1 MKKSHNWLGTFDT
14 AKEVVHAYDATV
26 TQFYGPKA
34 KINFPYSALFLIA
47 VNPINVESSTPYLR
61 IADASCLAV
70 DLKLGQGNLHP
81 PPPPSFRRYG
91 TYTNAVK
98 VVKPKFDLETSENT
112 IVSEGYNLNFKEAN
126 EDVGGDEEAKYHE
139 DRQAAKVDY
148 DVDDQVTWMSKIVS
162 LGFVSSYINRQS
174 NSGLLLPPLLRLSCK
189 SIDLSLPSVSISWYS
204 YVSESRKLESQ
215 QQQELMESSGADWS
229 PESELELQ
237 KMLLDLTSSDEFK
250 KKKMRITKE
259 MINDV
264 ISKANKPLSKGE
276 VLWRLMMQLNLDV
289 GSDCSRNLEQSGTS
303 GTSQIESQLDW
314 ESLLSAINEQTV
326 EHSREPS
333 VISES
338 TLQNASLESLLQM
351 KCRLEKEVQE
361 WNDWGTQKVMQ
372 AAKRLNKDRD
382 ELQLLRKQQKR
393 NRQLMEAL
401 RMVHDGVME
410 ENIVQA
416 KELKDKARKME
427 TLNTQLRMELKDVEL
442 HAAEVAA
449 NSENASRRMEE
460 YLKKLQSSEEEKL
473 SLKDQLAAE
482 KHRFFQLQ
490 QQLKK
495 AKDLH
500 DNMKSKWKK
509 EEKLKNDA
517 LEMAENERKELEQ
530 IEMSAKSQENALKI
544 EAENNLERYKN
555 DILQLKN
562 QIAQLKLVESSSSN
576 IYLSEEESKS
586 ALDRE
591 WECVMCLSETVSVVL
606 LPCAHQVFCRQCN
619 ELHEKKGLKE
629 CPSCRT
635 PIQRRVSVRSVTDDP
650 YPDPYPELLIYL
662 AEDSDYTALG
672 NPTAF

>member
-1 MKKSHNWLGTFDT
+1 
-14 AKEVVHAYDATV
+14 
-26 TQFYGPKA
+26 
-34 KINFPYSALFLIA
+34 
-47 VNPINVESSTPYLR
+47 
-61 IADASCLAV
+61 
-70 DLKLGQGNLHP
+70 
-81 PPPPSFRRYG
+81 
-91 TYTNAVK
+91 
-98 VVKPKFDLETSENT
+98 
-112 IVSEGYNLNFKEAN
+112 
-126 EDVGGDEEAKYHE
+126 
-139 DRQAAKVDY
+139 
-148 DVDDQVTWMSKIVS
+148 
-162 LGFVSSYINRQS
+162 
-174 NSGLLLPPLLRLSCK
+174 
-189 SIDLSLPSVSISWYS
+189 
-204 YVSESRKLESQ
+204 
-215 QQQELMESSGADWS
+215 MESPGADWS

-237 KMLLDLTSSDEFK
+237 EMLLGLASSDEFK
-250 KKKMRITKE
+250 KNTRITKE

-276 VLWRLMMQLNLDV
+276 VLWRLMMQLDLDV
-289 GSDCSRNLEQSGTS
+289 GRDFSRNLEQSGTS
-303 GTSQIESQLDW
+303 STSQIESQLDW

-326 EHSREPS
+326 EHSSEPS

-372 AAKRLNKDRD
+372 AAERLNKDRD
-382 ELQLLRKQQKR
+382 ELQLLRQEKR
-393 NRQLMEAL
+393 KRQFMETL
-401 RMVHDGVME
+401 RMKYTSLMKE
-410 ENIVQA
+410 KIVQVMG
-416 KELKDKARKME
+416 LKDKARKMK
-427 TLNTQLRMELKDVEL
+427 TLNDQLRMELKDAEL
-442 HAAEVAA
+442 HAAEVEA
-449 NSENASRRMEE
+449 NSEKASRRMEE
-460 YLKKLQSSEEEKL
+460 NLKKLKSFEEEKL
-473 SLKDQLAAE
+473 SLKDELAAE
-482 KHRFFQLQ
+482 KRSFFQLQ
-490 QQLKK
+490 QQFEQ
-495 AKDLH
+495 ARGLH
-500 DNMKSKWKK
+500 DNMKSLWKK

-517 LEMAENERKELEQ
+517 LDMAENERKELEQ

-544 EAENNLERYKN
+544 EAENNLQRYKN
-555 DILQLKN
+555 DILQLEN

-672 NPTAF
+672 DPTAF